1 MAAEHTGQCLCGTVR
16 LQITGVNP
24 DVHACHCENC
34 RRQSGVCTMTVMVP
48 PDGLTMQGTEA
59 VTTYQSSDW
68 AARSFCSRCGTS
80 LWYRFT
86 EPGEQ
91 ADYFLNAGLL
101 DDLTGLKLTQEI
113 YYDRKPD
120 AWAFAGDTEKLTG
133 AEVEALYAASPKE

>member
-59 VTTYQSSDW
+59 VKTYQSSDW

-120 AWAFAGDTEKLTG
+120 AWAFADDTEKLTG
-133 AEVEALYAASPKE
+133 AEVEALCAASPKE